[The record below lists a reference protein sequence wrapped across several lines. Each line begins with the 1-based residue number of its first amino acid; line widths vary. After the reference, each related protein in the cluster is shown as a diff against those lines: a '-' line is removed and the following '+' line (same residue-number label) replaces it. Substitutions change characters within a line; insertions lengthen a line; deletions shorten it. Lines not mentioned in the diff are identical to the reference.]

1 MSVQPATHDITVQ
14 RRADYEMP
22 IVFKDNSDA
31 AINLTGWTVAAQL
44 WDESRGTKHA
54 DWAVTYTN
62 RSTGSV
68 TIALTDVQT
77 AALPMEELKYDVMLT
92 NQAGLKEYYLEG
104 TVFVDEGY
112 TA

>member
-1 MSVQPATHDITVQ
+1 MATAPGTHDITVQ

-22 IVFKDNSDA
+22 LVFKDNSDA

-44 WDESRGTKHA
+44 WNESRATKHA
-54 DWAVTYTN
+54 DWTVTYTN
-62 RSTGSV
+62 RAAGSIK
-68 TIALTDVQT
+68 IALTDTQT
-77 AALPMEELKYDVMLT
+77 ASLPFEELKYDVMLT